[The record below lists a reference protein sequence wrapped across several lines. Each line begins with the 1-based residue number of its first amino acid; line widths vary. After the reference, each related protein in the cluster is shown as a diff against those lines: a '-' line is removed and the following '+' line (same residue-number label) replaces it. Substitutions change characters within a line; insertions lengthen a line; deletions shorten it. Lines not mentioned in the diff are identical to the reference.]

1 MARFWRS
8 YKIDVVVAA
17 LFTAITQYEIWI
29 GPSPFFNEPVVGSR
43 PLLSLIALA
52 FTLPLA
58 FTRALPIP
66 PLVIVM
72 AMWALPHPSGVSLNL
87 FAVFVAVLLV
97 VYLAATSTSG
107 RTAVAAAAI
116 VVVSQLV
123 SDSRDLASGNLSAHF
138 GEWVFFA
145 LAWVLGKTVQIGKLR
160 GDQLTLKAAELER
173 RRDAD
178 VQVALVDER
187 SRIAREL
194 HDVVAHS
201 VSLMVLQAGAARQ
214 ALDWQPGRAR
224 QPLLAIEA
232 TGREAMGELRRMLTV
247 LRDHSE
253 VGELAPQPSLRQ
265 LDVLFAQMQA
275 AGMPVRL
282 TMEGSI
288 DDLPK
293 GIDLSAYRIIQEA
306 LTNSLK
312 HSSHSAVDVRV
323 RRSDDAIVVEVKDAG
338 PALNGDAPGVG
349 HGLIGMRERTAL
361 YGGVFEAGPRN
372 DGGFDVKATLPLD
385 AG

>member
-1 MARFWRS
+1 LAL
-8 YKIDVVVAA
+8 AA

-29 GPSPFFNEPVVGSR
+29 GPVLILNEPVAGNPAV
-43 PLLSLIALA
+43 LSLVALA

-66 PLVIVM
+66 SLLVVM
-72 AMWALPHPSGVSLNL
+72 AIWALPPPPGLSLNL
-87 FAVFVAVLLV
+87 LALFVAMLLI

-107 RTAVAAAAI
+107 RSAVAAAAI
-116 VVVSQLV
+116 VVASQVV
-123 SDSRDLASGNLSAHF
+123 SDVTKGNLSTDL
-138 GEWVFFA
+138 GTWVFLA
-145 LAWVLGKTVQIGKLR
+145 LAWVLGKTVRVGQLR
-160 GDQLTLKAAELER
+160 GDQLALKAADLER
-173 RRDAD
+173 RRNAD
-178 VQVALVDER
+178 VQAALVDER

-224 QPLLAIEA
+224 QPMLAIEA

-253 VGELAPQPSLRQ
+253 IGELTPQPSLRQ
-265 LDVLFAQMQA
+265 LDVLLGQMQA

-282 TMEGSI
+282 TVEGLV

-293 GIDLSAYRIIQEA
+293 GVDLSAYRIIQEA

-312 HSSHSAVDVRV
+312 HSLHSAVDVRV
-323 RRSDDAIVVEVKDAG
+323 RRIDSAIEVEVQDAG

-372 DGGFDVKATLPLD
+372 DGGFDVKATLPID
-385 AG
+385 PA

>member
-1 MARFWRS
+1 MTRFWRL
-8 YKIDVVVAA
+8 YKIDVTVGA

-29 GPSPFFNEPVVGSR
+29 GPLPILNEPVTGNRAV
-43 PLLSLIALA
+43 LSLVALA

-58 FTRALPIP
+58 VTRALPIP
-66 PLVIVM
+66 PLVVVM
-72 AMWALPHPSGVSLNL
+72 AMWALPPPRGFSLNL
-87 FAVFVAVLLV
+87 LAIFVAMLLV

-107 RTAVAAAAI
+107 RTAVAAATI
-116 VVVSQLV
+116 VVASQVV
-123 SDSRDLASGNLSAHF
+123 SDVTKGNLSTDL
-138 GEWVFFA
+138 GSWVFLA
-145 LAWVLGKTVQIGKLR
+145 LAWVLGKTVRVGQLR
-160 GDQLTLKAAELER
+160 GDQLALKAADLER
-173 RRDAD
+173 RRNAD
-178 VQVALVDER
+178 VQAALVDER

-247 LRDHSE
+247 LRDQSE

-265 LDVLFAQMQA
+265 LDGLVAQMQA
-275 AGMPVRL
+275 AGMPIRL
-282 TMEGSI
+282 AIEGPV

-293 GIDLSAYRIIQEA
+293 GVDLSAYRIIQEA

-312 HSSHSAVDVRV
+312 HSSHASVDVLL
-323 RRSDDAIVVEVKDAG
+323 RRLGNAIELEVQDAG
-338 PALNGDAPGVG
+338 PALNGDSPGVG

-361 YGGVFEAGPRN
+361 YGGVFEAGPRSG
-372 DGGFDVKATLPLD
+372 GGFDVKVTLPID
-385 AG
+385 PA

>member
-1 MARFWRS
+1 MTRFWRAH
-8 YKIDVVVAA
+8 KIDLALAA

-29 GPSPFFNEPVVGSR
+29 GPVLILNEPVAGNRAV
-43 PLLSLIALA
+43 LSLVALA

-58 FTRALPIP
+58 FTRALPTP
-66 PLVIVM
+66 SLLVVM
-72 AMWALPHPSGVSLNL
+72 AMWALPPPPGLSLNL
-87 FAVFVAVLLV
+87 LALFVAMLLV
-97 VYLAATSTSG
+97 VYLAANSTSG
-107 RTAVAAAAI
+107 RTTVAAAAI
-116 VVVSQLV
+116 VVASQVV
-123 SDSRDLASGNLSAHF
+123 SDVTKGNLSTDL
-138 GEWVFFA
+138 GTWVFLA
-145 LAWVLGKTVQIGKLR
+145 LAWVLGKTVRVGQLR
-160 GDQLTLKAAELER
+160 GDQLALKAAELER
-173 RRDAD
+173 RRDAE

-253 VGELAPQPSLRQ
+253 IGELAPQPSLRQ
-265 LDVLFAQMQA
+265 LDVLLGQMQA

-282 TMEGSI
+282 TVEGFV

-293 GIDLSAYRIIQEA
+293 GVDLSAYRIIQEA

-323 RRSDDAIVVEVKDAG
+323 RRIDDAIEVEVQDAG

-349 HGLIGMRERTAL
+349 HGLVGMRERTAL

-372 DGGFDVKATLPLD
+372 DGGFDVKATLPID
-385 AG
+385 PG

>member
-1 MARFWRS
+1 
-8 YKIDVVVAA
+8 
-17 LFTAITQYEIWI
+17 
-29 GPSPFFNEPVVGSR
+29 
-43 PLLSLIALA
+43 
-52 FTLPLA
+52 
-58 FTRALPIP
+58 
-66 PLVIVM
+66 M

>member
-1 MARFWRS
+1 MTRFWRL

-17 LFTAITQYEIWI
+17 VFTALTQYEIWI
-29 GPSPFFNEPVVGSR
+29 GPAPIFNEPVTGSH
-43 PLLSLIALA
+43 LVLSLVALA

-72 AMWALPHPSGVSLNL
+72 AMWALPPPPGISLNL
-87 FAVFVAVLLV
+87 LALFVAMLLV

-116 VVVSQLV
+116 VVASQVV
-123 SDSRDLASGNLSAHF
+123 SDLAKGNLSADL
-138 GEWVFFA
+138 GTWVFLA
-145 LAWVLGKTVQIGKLR
+145 LAWVLGKTVRFGQLR
-160 GDQLTLKAAELER
+160 GDQLALKAAELER

-178 VQVALVDER
+178 VQVALVVER

-247 LRDHSE
+247 LRDDSE

-265 LDVLFAQMQA
+265 LEVLLAQMQA

-282 TMEGSI
+282 AMEGSV

-293 GIDLSAYRIIQEA
+293 GVDLSAYRIIQEA

-312 HSSHSAVDVRV
+312 HSSHSKVDVLV
-323 RRSDDAIVVEVKDAG
+323 RHIDNAIEVEVQDAG
-338 PALNGDAPGVG
+338 PALNRDAPGVG

-361 YGGVFEAGPRN
+361 YGGVFKAGPRN
-372 DGGFDVKATLPLD
+372 DGGFDVKATLPID
-385 AG
+385 PG

>member
-1 MARFWRS
+1 MVRFWRS
-8 YKIDVVVAA
+8 YKIDVAVAA

-214 ALDWQPGRAR
+214 VLDWQPERAR
-224 QPLLAIEA
+224 PPLVAIEA

-247 LRDHSE
+247 LRGHSE
-253 VGELAPQPSLRQ
+253 MDDLAPQPSLRH
-265 LDVLFAQMQA
+265 LDVLLGQMKA

-282 TMEGSI
+282 AVEGSV
-288 DDLPK
+288 DALPK
-293 GIDLSAYRIIQEA
+293 GVDLSAYRIIQEA
-306 LTNSLK
+306 LTNCLK
-312 HSSHSAVDVRV
+312 HSSHSAVDVCV
-323 RRSDDAIVVEVKDAG
+323 RRTDDALEVEVLDAG
-338 PALNGDAPGVG
+338 APLNGHVSGVG
-349 HGLIGMRERTAL
+349 HGLVGMRERAAL
-361 YGGVFEAGPRN
+361 YGGTLEAGPSS
-372 DGGFDVKATLPLD
+372 DGGFAVRARLPLENW
-385 AG
+385 